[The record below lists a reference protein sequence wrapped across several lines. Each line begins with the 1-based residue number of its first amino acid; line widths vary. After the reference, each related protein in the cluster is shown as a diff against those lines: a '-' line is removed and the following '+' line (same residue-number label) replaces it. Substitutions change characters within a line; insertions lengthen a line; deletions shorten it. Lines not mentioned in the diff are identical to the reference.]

1 MGLGAVR
8 ELLADGRPALDGTSL
23 LEWPHN
29 EFVRLLRRGRT
40 ARAAVRGPA
49 AGDAGASRDPRARG
63 IEPDPVL
70 RALILV
76 IAADLVAE
84 ACLQNLLNAVYHA
97 TVLILILCLAVAVTR
112 QQQEPRRG

>member
-1 MGLGAVR
+1 M
-8 ELLADGRPALDGTSL
+8 
-23 LEWPHN
+23 
-29 EFVRLLRRGRT
+29 
-40 ARAAVRGPA
+40 
-49 AGDAGASRDPRARG
+49 
-63 IEPDPVL
+63 L

-112 QQQEPRRG
+112 QQQEPQPRDEAKPLAHSATSR